1 MSSEE
6 NNTTDSDF
14 MDSETIAPGSG
25 STNVSEGTIGPYGVV
40 RVLGRGA
47 MGIVYEAVDSKLD
60 RTVAIKTLPTEFAG
74 DKDRVARFKREAT
87 LLASFSHPNIATVYS
102 HEELDGK
109 HCLVME
115 YVEGQGLDDVIS
127 STDLSQS
134 EALQIALEISAA
146 LEVAHN
152 HGVVHRDLKPANIR
166 LTSSFN
172 VKVLDFGLAKN
183 VRLGSSGSSV
193 DQAAQTAAGQVI
205 GTPSYMS
212 PEQARGRTVDK
223 RADLWAVGCI
233 LFEMLSGERV
243 FGGDNI
249 SDTLVNVLQVEPDWS
264 LLPSDV
270 PAPLVKIIERCLQKD
285 VDARL
290 PDAGMIRIELEDLI
304 GGKSGSVVASA
315 IGPTLSRNRKSN
327 RVLITFSLAAMCAIG
342 IFIGS
347 VMNGSD
353 ESANG
358 VAALYGND
366 RPFHS
371 AIELPLPIEMGMESI
386 ACWVTTVAISPD
398 GQKIAYS
405 SGLDDGPLFIRD
417 MGGFEY
423 LKVEGTE
430 GAHSPF
436 FSPDSRQLAFVLDH
450 KLCVVST
457 GGGTVKTLADA
468 EVGAVG
474 VWSADGY
481 IYFPTAEASI
491 LWRIK
496 ESGGVREKMY
506 GGTTFGVAMYA
517 DELPDGRLIFS
528 AMGLSNSHDYA
539 VTIVFDPSDKTT
551 QTIGVLGAHVQYCD
565 LGYLVYCHSGA
576 LYARTF
582 DVANNVVGDEEIL
595 LSRSVAINENFGN
608 AQFEVSSNGTIVFI
622 QGPRIDQGYLA
633 IMDSNGQLKE
643 RLENLPVGAFTRFA
657 LSPDERFLAVGIVS
671 DRDDIWIYDMQEKTL
686 RQLTREGANRD
697 PAWTPDGKEIYYRSS
712 EGNSFGLYKIPAFG
726 GERTRIAEFESR
738 FIRSEFGSSSTPM
751 LLEVNQVI
759 VDVTDVTDL
768 ESIDASS
775 SHVSWGAIVSPDE
788 KWVSFVSDRTGEYEV
803 YLSPMPF
810 DLENAR
816 QVSIDGGVFPSWSSD
831 GKKISYLNK
840 NKFYRVELGDEIS
853 DIIPAPTEL
862 FEHDWAVVPGMN
874 YVPYGTEG
882 EFIAVEPA
890 ETIESIDSLKIIQNA
905 LPERVKTP

>member
-1 MSSEE
+1 MSSED
-6 NNTTDSDF
+6 NNTTESDF
-14 MDSETIAPGSG
+14 INSETIAPGSG

-47 MGIVYEAVDSKLD
+47 MGIVYEALDSKLD
-60 RTVAIKTLPTEFAG
+60 RTVAIKTLPAEFAG
-74 DKDRVARFKREAT
+74 DADRVARFKREAT

-102 HEELDGK
+102 HEELDGQ

-115 YVEGQGLDDVIS
+115 YVEGQGLDDVIA

-134 EALQIALEISAA
+134 EVLQIALEISAA

-166 LTSSFN
+166 LTSSFK

-183 VRLGSSGSSV
+183 IRMGGSGSSV

-249 SDTLVNVLQVEPDWS
+249 SDTLVNVLQGEPDWS

-315 IGPTLSRNRKSN
+315 IRPTLSRKRKSQ
-327 RVLITFSLAAMCAIG
+327 RMVITLALAAMCAVGILIG
-342 IFIGS
+342 T
-347 VMNGSD
+347 VMNGSG
-353 ESANG
+353 ENANG
-358 VAALYGND
+358 VARLDGNK
-366 RPFHS
+366 RAYHS

-386 ACWVTTVAISPD
+386 ACYATAVAISPD

-491 LWRIK
+491 LWR
-496 ESGGVREKMY
+496 
-506 GGTTFGVAMYA
+506 
-517 DELPDGRLIFS
+517 
-528 AMGLSNSHDYA
+528 
-539 VTIVFDPSDKTT
+539 
-551 QTIGVLGAHVQYCD
+551 
-565 LGYLVYCHSGA
+565 
-576 LYARTF
+576 
-582 DVANNVVGDEEIL
+582 
-595 LSRSVAINENFGN
+595 
-608 AQFEVSSNGTIVFI
+608 
-622 QGPRIDQGYLA
+622 
-633 IMDSNGQLKE
+633 
-643 RLENLPVGAFTRFA
+643 
-657 LSPDERFLAVGIVS
+657 
-671 DRDDIWIYDMQEKTL
+671 
-686 RQLTREGANRD
+686 
-697 PAWTPDGKEIYYRSS
+697 
-712 EGNSFGLYKIPAFG
+712 
-726 GERTRIAEFESR
+726 
-738 FIRSEFGSSSTPM
+738 
-751 LLEVNQVI
+751 
-759 VDVTDVTDL
+759 
-768 ESIDASS
+768 
-775 SHVSWGAIVSPDE
+775 
-788 KWVSFVSDRTGEYEV
+788 
-803 YLSPMPF
+803 
-810 DLENAR
+810 
-816 QVSIDGGVFPSWSSD
+816 
-831 GKKISYLNK
+831 
-840 NKFYRVELGDEIS
+840 
-853 DIIPAPTEL
+853 
-862 FEHDWAVVPGMN
+862 VP
-874 YVPYGTEG
+874 
-882 EFIAVEPA
+882 
-890 ETIESIDSLKIIQNA
+890 
-905 LPERVKTP
+905 